1 MSIRLAPH
9 APVLVLLALVVIA
22 GRMAWPMAQRWA
34 RTRAARRE
42 LQARAP
48 ARELHMRRRAWEPTR
63 G

>member
-22 GRMAWPMAQRWA
+22 VRMAWPMAQRWA
-34 RTRAARRE
+34 RTRAATRE
-42 LQARAP
+42 LA
-48 ARELHMRRRAWEPTR
+48 MRRRAWEPTR